1 MAEIGKI
8 EVTGLR
14 EFQRALR
21 SMDADLP
28 KQLRLALNQASTLVI
43 DYAAP
48 RFPHKSGRAAAS
60 LKARSSQREARVAL
74 GGRRAPYAPW
84 LDFGGQGRVKGRP
97 APREFIRTGR
107 YVYKGLEVRRPE
119 ITETMSSA
127 LADLARA
134 AGLEV
139 T

>member
-1 MAEIGKI
+1 VAEKI
-8 EVTGLR
+8 TVTGLR

-21 SMDADLP
+21 DMDANLP
-28 KQLRLALNQASTLVI
+28 KQLRLALNQASDLVI
-43 DYAAP
+43 DYAQP
-48 RFPHKSGRAAAS
+48 RMPRRTGAAAAS

-97 APREFIRTGR
+97 APRPFIKSGR
-107 YVYKGLEVRRPE
+107 YVYKGLEVKRDD
-119 ITETMSSA
+119 ITQVMADA
-127 LADLARA
+127 LTELART